1 MRPTRAPVHADVVI
15 SGVILVACAVIWAV
29 TAGFN
34 SVPVALVALWLAS
47 SARGRPDEVREPV
60 HRLVYITGAAVLV
73 FMTC

>member
-1 MRPTRAPVHADVVI
+1 M
-15 SGVILVACAVIWAV
+15 S
-29 TAGFN
+29 
-34 SVPVALVALWLAS
+34 VALLSGIGSAVFPRLAIGVLALLALWLAS